1 MKLSELFRGA
11 SLPYPP
17 EYGDIEIESI
27 VSDSRRV
34 TEGSLFLC
42 ISGLHTDGHEYED
55 EAIRRGARVIVA
67 ERVRDA
73 CVGGAAVRIVLENT
87 RKASALLHSAY
98 YGNPANYMK
107 IVGVTGTNGKTSVA
121 SLLCEVLRTAGVKCA
136 LLGTVSAEDASGRTL
151 AYATG
156 MTTPDPE
163 VLYPLLAQMAESGA
177 EVVVMEV
184 SSHALALHKV
194 DAIRFEMGVFTN
206 LSQDH
211 LDFHGTMEAYF
222 RAKKRLFSLCR
233 RACICMDSSAG
244 RELLEDLK
252 TIGCPFVTCSVT
264 PMGDYCAE
272 NEVRLGFD
280 GVQFDLRTPAGEFA
294 LLSALCGK
302 FATINSLMAAAVA
315 WELGI
320 SPEAVATALKCTKG
334 VRGRMEL
341 AATPNAASPTVLID
355 YAHTPDALEGL
366 LMSVREL
373 RSASGRVLLVFG
385 CGGERDRTKRREM
398 ATIASRLADFVI
410 VTSDNSRGEKPE
422 QIFGDILRGINKEKP
437 HLVLR
442 DRREAIR
449 EAILMAREGDLVVL
463 AGKGHET
470 YEIDA
475 EGKHPFDEREIVR
488 EALLLR
494 NTKTTDDFR
503 IGKEERL

>member
-1 MKLSELFRGA
+1 MKLSELFGGA

-34 TEGSLFLC
+34 REGSLFLC
-42 ISGLHTDGHEYED
+42 LRGLHTDGHDYED

-87 RKASALLHSAY
+87 RKAAALLHSAFL
-98 YGNPANYMK
+98 GNPANHMK

-136 LLGTVSAEDASGRTL
+136 LLGTVCAEDANCRTL
-151 AYATG
+151 SYATG

-163 VLYPLLAQMAESGA
+163 VLYPLLSQMAESGA

-194 DAIRFEMGVFTN
+194 DAIKFEMGVFTN
-206 LSQDH
+206 LTQDH
-211 LDFHGTMEAYF
+211 LDFHGSMEEYF

-233 RACICMDSSAG
+233 RACVCTDSSAG
-244 RELLEDLK
+244 RELCEYLK
-252 TIGCPFVTCSVT
+252 NISCPFVTCSVT
-264 PMGDYCAE
+264 SVGDYCALDE
-272 NEVRLGFD
+272 DRRGFD
-280 GVQFDLRTPAGEFA
+280 GVDFVLRTPVGEFA
-294 LLSALCGK
+294 LSSALCGS
-302 FATINSLMAAAVA
+302 FALINSLMAAAVA
-315 WELGI
+315 RELGI
-320 SPEAVATALKCTKG
+320 SPDAVALALKGTNG

-341 AATPNAASPTVLID
+341 AAPPNAAAPSVLID
-355 YAHTPDALEGL
+355 YAHTPDALERL
-366 LMSVREL
+366 LFSAREL
-373 RSASGRVLLVFG
+373 RLAGGRVILVFG
-385 CGGERDRTKRREM
+385 CGGERDRGKRRAM
-398 ATIASRLADFVI
+398 AAIASRLADFSV
-410 VTSDNSRGEKPE
+410 VTSDNSRGEDPDV
-422 QIFGDILRGINKEKP
+422 IFGDILRGIDKEKP
-437 HLVLR
+437 YLVLR
-442 DRREAIR
+442 DRKAAIR
-449 EAILMAREGDLVVL
+449 EAILMARERDLVVL

-494 NTKTTDDFR
+494 KDKATDD
-503 IGKEERL
+503 K

>member
-1 MKLSELFRGA
+1 MKLSELFLGA

-17 EYGDIEIESI
+17 EYGDVEIESI

-42 ISGLHTDGHEYED
+42 LKGLHSDGHEHED

-87 RKASALLHSAY
+87 RKAAALLYSSF
-98 YGNPANYMK
+98 YGNPAKHMK

-121 SLLCEVLRTAGVKCA
+121 SLLCEVLRTAGVRCA
-136 LLGTVSAEDASGRTL
+136 LLGTVSAEDAKGRTL

-163 VLYPLLAQMAESGA
+163 ILYPLLRKMAESGA
-177 EVVVMEV
+177 EALVMEV

-211 LDFHGTMEAYF
+211 LDFHGSMEEYF
-222 RAKKRLFSLCR
+222 SAKKRLFSLCR
-233 RACICMDSSAG
+233 RACVCIDSSAG
-244 RELLEDLK
+244 RELCEYLK
-252 TIGCPFVTCSVT
+252 TIACPFVTCSVK
-264 PMGDYCAE
+264 PFGDYCALE
-272 NEVRLGFD
+272 ERERGFD
-280 GVQFDLRTPAGEFA
+280 GVDFVLRTPVGEFA
-294 LLSALCGK
+294 LSSALCGK
-302 FATINSLMAAAVA
+302 FALVNSLMAAALA
-315 WELGI
+315 WEIGI
-320 SPEAVATALKCTKG
+320 SPDAVALALKSTKG

-341 AATPNAASPTVLID
+341 AVTPNTAAPSVLID

-366 LMSVREL
+366 LLGAREL
-373 RSASGRVLLVFG
+373 RRKGGRVILVFG
-385 CGGERDRTKRREM
+385 CGGERDRGKRREM
-398 ATIASRLADFVI
+398 ATIATRLADLVI
-410 VTSDNSRGEKPE
+410 VTSDNSRGEDPDI
-422 QIFGDILRGINKEKP
+422 IFGDILRGIDKEKP
-437 HLVLR
+437 YLVLR
-442 DRREAIR
+442 DRRDAIR
-449 EAILMAREGDLVVL
+449 EAILGARPCDLVVL

-494 NTKTTDDFR
+494 NNKITDD
-503 IGKEERL
+503 E

>member
-1 MKLSELFRGA
+1 MKLSELFLGA

-42 ISGLHTDGHEYED
+42 LRGLHSDGHEYED

-87 RKASALLHSAY
+87 RKAAALLYSSF
-98 YGNPANYMK
+98 YGNPANHMK

-136 LLGTVSAEDASGRTL
+136 LLGTVSAEDAEGHTL

-163 VLYPLLAQMAESGA
+163 ILYPLLRTMAESGA
-177 EVVVMEV
+177 EVLVMEV

-211 LDFHGTMEAYF
+211 LDFHGSMAEYF
-222 RAKKRLFSLCR
+222 TAKKRLFSLCR
-233 RACICMDSSAG
+233 RACVCIDSSAG
-244 RELLEDLK
+244 RELCDDLK
-252 TIGCPFVTCSVT
+252 TIDCPFVTCSVT
-264 PMGDYCAE
+264 RIGDYCAL
-272 NEVRLGFD
+272 NEERRGFD
-280 GVQFDLRTPAGEFA
+280 GVNFVLRTPVGDFA
-294 LLSALCGK
+294 LSSALCGK
-302 FATINSLMAAAVA
+302 FALTNSLMAAALA

-320 SPEAVATALKCTKG
+320 SPSVVALALKSTKG
-334 VRGRMEL
+334 VRGRMER
-341 AATPNAASPTVLID
+341 AVPPNAAAPTVLID

-366 LMSVREL
+366 LLGAREL
-373 RSASGRVLLVFG
+373 REKGGRVILVFG
-385 CGGERDRTKRREM
+385 CGGERDRGKRREM
-398 ATIASRLADFVI
+398 ATIASRLADLVI
-410 VTSDNSRGEKPE
+410 VTSDNSRGEDPDG
-422 QIFGDILRGINKEKP
+422 IFRDILRGIDKEKP
-437 HLVLR
+437 YLVLR

-449 EAILMAREGDLVVL
+449 EAILEARTRDLVVL

-488 EALLLR
+488 EAFLLR
-494 NTKTTDDFR
+494 NNKITDDER
-503 IGKEERL
+503 I

>member
-27 VSDSRRV
+27 VSDSRCV

-42 ISGLHTDGHEYED
+42 LSGLRTDGHEYED

-87 RKASALLHSAY
+87 RKASALLHSAF
-98 YGNPANYMK
+98 YGNPANKMK

-151 AYATG
+151 SYATG

-163 VLYPLLAQMAESGA
+163 VLYPMLSEMAESGA

-194 DAIRFEMGVFTN
+194 DAIRFEMGIFTN
-206 LSQDH
+206 LTRDH
-211 LDFHGTMEAYF
+211 LDFHRSMEEYF
-222 RAKKRLFSLCR
+222 EAKKRLFSLCR
-233 RACICMDSSAG
+233 RACVCIDSSAG
-244 RELLEDLK
+244 RELCAFLK

-264 PMGDYCAE
+264 PMGDYCALDE
-272 NEVRLGFD
+272 QRLGFD
-280 GVQFDLRTPAGEFA
+280 GVNFVWRTPVGEFA
-294 LLSALCGK
+294 LSSALCGT

-315 WELGI
+315 REFGI
-320 SPEAVATALKCTKG
+320 SPDAVALALKQTKG
-334 VRGRMEL
+334 VRGRMET
-341 AATPNAASPTVLID
+341 AVSPNAAAPTVLID
-355 YAHTPDALEGL
+355 YAHTPDALERL
-366 LMSVREL
+366 LFSAREL
-373 RSASGRVLLVFG
+373 RPSGGRIFLVFG

-398 ATIASRLADFVI
+398 AAIASRLADFVI
-410 VTSDNSRGEKPE
+410 VTSDNSRGEDPE
-422 QIFGDILRGINKEKP
+422 QIFCDILRGIDKEKP
-437 HLVLR
+437 YLVLR
-442 DRREAIR
+442 DRRNAIC
-449 EAILMAREGDLVVL
+449 EAILTARVRDLVVL
-463 AGKGHET
+463 AGKGHEI

-475 EGKHPFDEREIVR
+475 EGKHPFDERVIVR
-488 EALLLR
+488 EALLLW
-494 NTKTTDDFR
+494 KDKSTDD
-503 IGKEERL
+503 KSL

>member
-1 MKLSELFRGA
+1 MKLSELFLGA

-17 EYGDIEIESI
+17 EYGDVEIESI

-42 ISGLHTDGHEYED
+42 LKGLHSDGHEYED

-87 RKASALLHSAY
+87 RKAAALLYSSF
-98 YGNPANYMK
+98 YGNPAKHMK

-121 SLLCEVLRTAGVKCA
+121 SLLCEVLRTAGVRCA
-136 LLGTVSAEDASGRTL
+136 LLGTVSAEDANGRTL

-163 VLYPLLAQMAESGA
+163 ILYPLLRKMAESGA
-177 EVVVMEV
+177 EALVMEV

-211 LDFHGTMEAYF
+211 LDFHGSMEEYF
-222 RAKKRLFSLCR
+222 SAKKRLFSLCR
-233 RACICMDSSAG
+233 RACVCIDSSAG
-244 RELLEDLK
+244 RELCEYLK
-252 TIGCPFVTCSVT
+252 TIACPLVTCSVK
-264 PMGDYCAE
+264 PFGDYCALE
-272 NEVRLGFD
+272 KRERGFD
-280 GVQFDLRTPAGEFA
+280 GVDFVLRTPVGEFA
-294 LLSALCGK
+294 LSSALCGK
-302 FATINSLMAAAVA
+302 FALVNSLMAAALA
-315 WELGI
+315 WEFGI
-320 SPEAVATALKCTKG
+320 SPDAVALALKSTKG

-341 AATPNAASPTVLID
+341 AVTPNTAAPSVLID

-366 LMSVREL
+366 LLGAREL
-373 RSASGRVLLVFG
+373 RRKGGRVILVFG
-385 CGGERDRTKRREM
+385 CGGERDRGKRREM
-398 ATIASRLADFVI
+398 ATIATRLADLVI
-410 VTSDNSRGEKPE
+410 VTSDNSRGEDPDI
-422 QIFGDILRGINKEKP
+422 IFGDILRGIDKEKP
-437 HLVLR
+437 YLVLR
-442 DRREAIR
+442 DRRDAIR
-449 EAILMAREGDLVVL
+449 EAILGARPCDLVVL

-494 NTKTTDDFR
+494 NNKITDD
-503 IGKEERL
+503 E